1 MELVQSYMKT
11 NRKNYYYLNI
21 HCDVHYYLAK
31 FEIKIQLV
39 YGVTK
44 KEKLYYGVKWTKWH
58 SLEGK
63 LNQVIV

>member
-1 MELVQSYMKT
+1 M
-11 NRKNYYYLNI
+11 

-63 LNQVIV
+63 LNQVIVYGVIQTLAIVKGSNLNFF